1 MLHVGGT
8 DPGGNI
14 TTSSWYRWSGA
25 LFARQRRVHL
35 LADALVWV
43 LALIA
48 AVLLRLDFDP
58 DRVRMSGLIGMI
70 IIVVASQVA
79 IGGILGLYAGRWRSG
94 SFDEVAAIARATA
107 IQTVF
112 LFVVNVTASHPRMVP
127 ITSIIG
133 CGAIALVGIG
143 GVRYLA
149 RALREA
155 RHRPSGEH
163 LVRVVV
169 FGAGD
174 AAAQVTT
181 AMLRDP
187 NSTYLPVAVL
197 DDDPTR
203 QSLRIAGVP
212 VVGSRADVEHAA
224 TKFDAE
230 ALLIAIPRAGRELV
244 GDLSDRARAAGLA
257 VKVLP
262 STRELLDGRVGVGD
276 IRDVDVSDLLG
287 RREIRTQ
294 LRSIAGYI
302 KGRRVLVTG
311 AGGSI
316 GSELCRQIQRFS
328 PNELIMLDRD
338 ESALHGVQ
346 LSIEQRALLDDPSL
360 VLLDIRD
367 VRTLRGLFEER
378 RPEVVFHAAALK
390 HQPLLERFPGE
401 ALRTNI
407 AGTLSLLELAA
418 EFGVSRFVNISTDKA
433 ADPISVLGSSKRI
446 AERLTAFTAR
456 ETGRAY
462 LSVRFGNVLGSRGS
476 VLETF
481 QAQVAAGGPVTVTH
495 PDVTRFFMTISEA
508 VELVLQAGAIGN
520 AGEVLV
526 LDMGEPVR
534 IADVA
539 RRLAALRD
547 RDIEIEYTGLR
558 PGEKL
563 EEVLFGAGEQD
574 RRPTHP
580 LIAQVQAEPLAPAS
594 LSRLDDVANGDL
606 ASAMRALCEAS
617 DADEPSVR

>member
-1 MLHVGGT
+1 MRSMRPMLN
-8 DPGGNI
+8 PL
-14 TTSSWYRWSGA
+14 SGRG
-25 LFARQRRVHL
+25 LFAPQRRVHL
-35 LADALVWV
+35 LADSLVWV
-43 LALIA
+43 LALIL
-48 AVLLRLDFDP
+48 AVLLRLDFDAH
-58 DRVRMSGLIGMI
+58 RVRLSGLLGMS
-70 IIVVASQVA
+70 IIVVATQIA
-79 IGGILGLYAGRWRSG
+79 IGGLSGLYAGRWRSG

-107 IQTVF
+107 IQTAF
-112 LFVVNVTASHPRMVP
+112 LFLVNLTASSPRMVP
-127 ITSIIG
+127 LTATIG
-133 CGAIALVGIG
+133 CGALALVGTG
-143 GVRYLA
+143 GVRYFA

-163 LVRVVV
+163 LVRVLV

-187 NSTYLPVAVL
+187 NSIYLPVAVL
-197 DDDPTR
+197 DDDPAR

-212 VVGSRADVEHAA
+212 VVGSRVDVERAA
-224 TKFDAE
+224 TQYDAE

-244 GDLSDRARAAGLA
+244 ADLSDRARAVGLS

-294 LRSIAGYI
+294 LRSIAGYL

-328 PNELIMLDRD
+328 PSELIMLDRD

-407 AGTLSLLELAA
+407 AGTLSMLELAS

-446 AERLTAFTAR
+446 AERLTAFAAR
-456 ETGRAY
+456 ESGRAF

-495 PDVTRFFMTISEA
+495 PDVTRFFMTIAEA

-526 LDMGEPVR
+526 LDMGEPVS

-539 RRLAALRD
+539 RRLASLQD

-563 EEVLFGAGEQD
+563 EEVLFGAGERD

-580 LIAQVQAEPLAPAS
+580 LIAQVMVEPLAPAS
-594 LSRLDDVANGDL
+594 LARLDDVANSEL
-606 ASAMRALCEAS
+606 AAAMRALCEAS
-617 DADEPSVR
+617 EADEPSLR